1 MVASFIAARWA
12 LANHCTKLVSTS
24 AEERHRPAPRR
35 RRYRASFVCA
45 FDPDRVLALA
55 RCRMLAARWTPRCAS
70 KRTFS
75 GPTSKRSTK
84 RSAAASGGAGRS
96 ERDEED
102 LQDAFEE
109 GRRLAA
115 TRIQAMQRGK
125 MARRATSGSDV
136 RPDSGGGLAPIE
148 SESVN
153 GLFGDGDGFAFHDDN
168 GTPPAEVV
176 DDMEPLVDEMAV
188 SCLFLLLLS
197 P

>member
-1 MVASFIAARWA
+1 MELEAQ
-12 LANHCTKLVSTS
+12 
-24 AEERHRPAPRR
+24 RR
-35 RRYRASFVCA
+35 REEEAAAVRIQ
-45 FDPDRVLALA
+45 A
-55 RCRMLAARWTPRCAS
+55 RTRGRNAR
-70 KRTFS
+70 
-75 GPTSKRSTK
+75 
-84 RSAAASGGAGRS
+84 RSAVASGGAGRS

-125 MARRATSGSDV
+125 MARRETSGSDV

-176 DDMEPLVDEMAV
+176 DDMEPLVDEMSQV
-188 SCLFLLLLS
+188 SCVFLLLLREG
-197 P
+197 